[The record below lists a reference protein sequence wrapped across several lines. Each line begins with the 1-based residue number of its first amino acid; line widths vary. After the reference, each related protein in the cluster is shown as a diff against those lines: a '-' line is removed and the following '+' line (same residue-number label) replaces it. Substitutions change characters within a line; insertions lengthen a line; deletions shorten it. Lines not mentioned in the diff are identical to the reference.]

1 MRKFKIA
8 YWVTI
13 GVFLLLFFVQNQEF
27 LMEKKSLSWNII
39 SISALAKAELKPFM
53 DYKTPELQLILFF
66 LAYFAAGVLLTLFYS
81 FVMSFKFKRTIN
93 NLSRTL
99 DKQRETIDELQSE
112 LDALRGGGTTPLV
125 QKELVDVPSDDDDDD
140 NQ

>member
-39 SISALAKAELKPFM
+39 SISALAKAELKLFM

-66 LAYFAAGVLLTLFYS
+66 LAYFAAGSLLTLFYN
-81 FVMSFKFKRTIN
+81 FVISFKFKRTIN
-93 NLSRTL
+93 NLNRTL
-99 DKQRETIDELQSE
+99 DKQRETIDELESE
-112 LDALRGGGTTPLV
+112 LDMLKGGGTTPLA
-125 QKELVDVPSDDDDDD
+125 QKEPIDVSDDD
-140 NQ
+140 NE